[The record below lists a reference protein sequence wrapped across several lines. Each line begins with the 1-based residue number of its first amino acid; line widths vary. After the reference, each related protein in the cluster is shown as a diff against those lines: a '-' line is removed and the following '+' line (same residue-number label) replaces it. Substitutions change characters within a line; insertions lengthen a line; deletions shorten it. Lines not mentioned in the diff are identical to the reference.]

1 MAVVMV
7 ELPALPGFDVAGSPA
22 LPQAASWKERPRMAA
37 TADEEFESFM
47 AAPLS

>member
-1 MAVVMV
+1 MAAVVL
-7 ELPALPGFDVAGSPA
+7 EFPAVPGFDVAGSPP
-22 LPQAASWKERPRMAA
+22 LPQAASWKERPRTAA